1 MIAGYEENE
10 WSDYESDEEILDYP
24 DWFVE
29 EELYFSRLR
38 SINKF
43 KQYMEKE
50 IYGVSKISDIDLL
63 LIIESADNCTCTN
76 MEYEYD
82 RDIMDDLWLTLF
94 KKKESLEVY
103 DNVFRKIYKKCFI
116 Y

>member
-1 MIAGYEENE
+1 MIVGYEENE

-38 SINKF
+38 SMNKF

-50 IYGVSKISDIDLL
+50 IYGISKISDTDLL
-63 LIIESADNCTCTN
+63 LIIESVDNCTYTN
-76 MEYEYD
+76 VGYEYD